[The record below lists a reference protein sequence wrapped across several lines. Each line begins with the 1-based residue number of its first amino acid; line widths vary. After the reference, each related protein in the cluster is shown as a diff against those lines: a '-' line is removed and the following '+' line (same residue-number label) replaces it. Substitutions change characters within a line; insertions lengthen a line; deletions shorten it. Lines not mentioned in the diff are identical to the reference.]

1 VSGAT
6 ARKDVA
12 VVELRVLGALRV
24 AASDGRAVE
33 PLVHQAKRAALLAY
47 LAAATPR
54 GLHRRD
60 RLLALFW
67 PELDQ
72 ARARAAL
79 NQAVYVLRAILG
91 DDALVPHRDGA
102 VGLTD
107 VVWCDA
113 AAFEV
118 ALDAGRPAA
127 AMALYRGDLLDG
139 FFISDAPE
147 FERWLDGERARLRQ
161 RACEGAWAL
170 AEAKAAEGDVLEA
183 ERWAS
188 RTGELAPADEAVI
201 RRLMSFLHK
210 LGDRA
215 AAIRV
220 YESFVAQLK
229 EEYDLDPS
237 AETQAVAATIR
248 QEEQRSPALRS
259 VQPVATPVPTLVVPA
274 RRRRLPLG
282 WIAAVVGVAAVAAGA
297 WVWLR
302 PRAPP
307 LPLVRFTLEFA
318 PGQQM
323 ASAIGGTTIAV
334 SPDGSHLVYLG
345 WGPQGYQLFLR
356 SMDQVEAVPI
366 PHTRGAHLPFFSP
379 DGKWLGFVMGNAIRK
394 VSLSGGPAI
403 TVCQVATNVPGA
415 SWSPNDVIVFAT
427 PAGLWRVPA
436 SGGTPRLVAASDTSR
451 GHRYRWP
458 QVLPNGRVAVFTRV
472 DERGFQLAAV
482 SLETGTVVPLA
493 VEGTS
498 PHFLTPG
505 HLLFARSDGALLA
518 AALDQHELRITGPA
532 LPVTEGVLVGIAGAA
547 MLGVSHGGTLAYVPE
562 PSRDRTLA
570 IVNRSGDA
578 ETVPVMARGFSAAR
592 FSPDGRRIAAVLS
605 GEGGDQPDIWVLDR
619 DANTFRRLTSDSGSL
634 DPVWSPDGRR
644 IAFATKPG
652 GRHVGRAVRWIPA
665 GGADS
670 AETLLPFGFGQ
681 HLAAFTPDGRA
692 LLLQIRSTVSG
703 WDVWILPLPGE
714 RTPQPYLRGPSD
726 EHSPTVSPDGRW
738 LAYVSD
744 EAGQN
749 EIYVR
754 PFPMPGD
761 PVQVSSGGGR
771 EPRWA
776 SSGRELF
783 YRSQRGMVAVP
794 VSTSPS
800 FRAGRGTALFD
811 DKPYLSHEVGAA
823 YDVHPD
829 GRRFLMI
836 RRGAETPQVVV
847 VLNWFDQ
854 LRAEAEGGLHAR
866 SAPRR

>member
-1 VSGAT
+1 MV
-6 ARKDVA
+6 K
-12 VVELRVLGALRV
+12 LRVLGALQLT
-24 AASDGRAVE
+24 ASDGRAVE
-33 PLVHQAKRAALLAY
+33 PLVHQAKRAAVLAY

-60 RLLALFW
+60 KLLALFW

-91 DDALVPHRDGA
+91 DDALVPHGDGA

-113 AAFEV
+113 AAFEA

-139 FFISDAPE
+139 FFIPDAPE

-170 AEAKAAEGDVLEA
+170 AEAKAAEGDVLQA

-188 RTGELAPADEAVI
+188 RAGELAPADEAVI
-201 RRLMSFLHK
+201 RRLMSFLHG

-220 YESFVAQLK
+220 YESFVARLK

-237 AETQAVAATIR
+237 AETQALAATIR
-248 QEEQRSPALRS
+248 QEQRSPALRS
-259 VQPVATPVPTLVVPA
+259 VQRVATPVPTLVVPA

-302 PRAPP
+302 HGDQPR
-307 LPLVRFTLEFA
+307 LQVVRFTLEFP

-356 SMDQVEAVPI
+356 SMDRVEAVPI
-366 PHTRGAHLPFFSP
+366 PHTRGARLPFFSP

-415 SWSPNDVIVFAT
+415 SWGTNDVIVFAT
-427 PAGLWRVPA
+427 PAGLWQVPA
-436 SGGTPRLVAASDTSR
+436 SGGDPRLVAASDTSR
-451 GHRYRWP
+451 GERYRWP
-458 QVLPNGRVAVFTRV
+458 EVLPNGRAAVFTTV
-472 DERGFQLAAV
+472 DGAGFQLAAV
-482 SLETGTVVPLA
+482 SLETGAVLPLGL
-493 VEGTS
+493 EGTS
-498 PHFLTPG
+498 PHFVTHG
-505 HLLFARSDGALLA
+505 YLLFARMDGAVLA
-518 AALDQHELRITGPA
+518 APFDRNALRITGPA
-532 LPVTEGVLVGIAGAA
+532 LPVADDILVGIGGEARVR
-547 MLGVSHGGTLAYVPE
+547 VSHTGVLAYVPE

-570 IVNRSGDA
+570 IVDRGGNA
-578 ETVPVMARGFSAAR
+578 ETVPGTPRGFIAAR
-592 FSPDGRRIAAVLS
+592 FSPDGQRIAAAVHS
-605 GEGGDQPDIWVLDR
+605 GETGDQSDIWVLDR
-619 DANTFRRLTSDSGSL
+619 DANTFRRVTFDSGSL
-634 DPVWSPDGRR
+634 APVWSPDGRR
-644 IAFATKPG
+644 IAFGTKPG
-652 GRHVGRAVRWIPA
+652 GRHFGRAVRWIPA

-670 AETLLPFGFGQ
+670 AETLLRFGFGQ
-681 HLAAFTPDGRA
+681 HPAAFTPDGRA
-692 LLLQIRSTVSG
+692 LLLQVRHTVSG
-703 WDVWILPLPGE
+703 WDVWILPIPGE
-714 RTPQPYLRGPSD
+714 STPQPYLRGPSD

-754 PFPMPGD
+754 PFPMLGN

-783 YRSQRGMVAVP
+783 YRDQRGMVAVP

-800 FRAGRGTALFD
+800 FRAGQGTVLFD

-823 YDVHPD
+823 YDVHPG

-866 SAPRR
+866 GAPPR